1 MAKTAK
7 LKATAA
13 PRRRRAARDDS
24 EYWNRILIVGGV
36 VAVILLAA
44 GIIGYG
50 YWDTQK
56 RPLGNTVLT
65 VGEMKFSLGELERRL
80 EAELPA
86 DPASA
91 GQDLLTYPERVMADL
106 QTEALLIQGAGE
118 LNITVTDEDIAA
130 EIRAEGGLAE
140 DIDAETYAQEYRRQV
155 EASGLRESEFRQTV
169 RADLTEQR
177 VRNYFAFL
185 APATEPQV
193 LGRWIR
199 TDLREVAEDAKNR
212 LAAGEDFTAVADL
225 LSLDAPGS
233 TRQGDLQWSPRGT
246 VGQLP
251 NSVED
256 YLFTAEPNTPSD
268 ILEDNGVFYIAEVIE
283 RDENRDLTD
292 EQKQQVAFRNE
303 SEWLQGLP
311 AKIPVTR
318 NFDENDAL
326 KALSDVL

>member
-65 VGEMKFSLGELERRL
+65 VGEISYSLGALERRL
-80 EAELPA
+80 DQELPA
-86 DPASA
+86 DRQSL
-91 GQDLLTYPERVMADL
+91 GSQLLVYPEQVIADM
-106 QTEALLIQGAGE
+106 QREALLIQGAGE
-118 LNITVTDEDIAA
+118 LNITVTDEELAA
-130 EIRAEGGLAE
+130 EVRSQGGLAE
-140 DIDAETYAQEYRRQV
+140 TVDAKAYAQEYRRQV
-155 EASGLRESEFRQTV
+155 DESGLKESEYRQKL
-169 RADLTEQR
+169 RADLIEQR
-177 VRNYFAFL
+177 VRNYFSFL
-185 APATEPQV
+185 LPATEPQV

-199 TDLREVAEDAKNR
+199 TDVRATAEEAKTR
-212 LAAGEDFTAVADL
+212 LAAGEDFTAVADE

-246 VGQLP
+246 VSQLP
-251 NSVED
+251 KSVDE
-256 YLFTAEPNTPSD
+256 YFFSAAPNTPSD
-268 ILEDNGVFYIAEVIE
+268 ILEDNGLFYIAEVVE
-283 RDENRDLTD
+283 RDEARALTD
-292 EQKQQVAFRNE
+292 DQKQQVAFRNE
-303 SEWLQGLP
+303 VEWLDGLP
-311 AKIPVTR
+311 ATFPVTR
-318 NFDENDAL
+318 NFDQDDAL
-326 KALSDVL
+326 KALSDVV